1 MQKLN
6 LRKWLLIIFFL
17 SFTLRTLYMLVPQVN
32 YFNKILPIKF
42 NALEQISDDKT
53 YTQLAFGVLKFGFPA
68 KKDKFSMYAGFLY
81 PYIVSMNLAFSN
93 NLIYLFFF
101 QIMLDSL
108 TAVLISIIAFNL
120 LGRINV
126 SILAGLLYALYY
138 PNYIFP
144 ARVLTECFF
153 TFLLVVSIYVLQ
165 KGFRNKSV
173 KEFFIFG
180 GLLSIAALTKSMIF
194 YVFFFIYLFL
204 IYKAFIR
211 KEITRYVV
219 FIVLLFFAIQVP
231 YYAISYSNTNKF
243 IVGSSNGWYMILT
256 GTYLPLMGD
265 EPKDP
270 EYDIF
275 TDHPVGQV
283 YKMEHEQGWNEFQMD
298 SAFTVLGKK
307 QVADNFRNHPIK
319 AIEVMILQVSRFW
332 FHMPYFLRP
341 IPGTGTIIA
350 AIYKFALTV
359 FMFIGFYVMVY
370 KKKERL
376 SEICLYFLLIYT
388 SLHSLVFSS
397 LRYSAPLV
405 PFLILFASIG
415 IITMYDSYVKSNEST
430 NIS

>member
-1 MQKLN
+1 
-6 LRKWLLIIFFL
+6 
-17 SFTLRTLYMLVPQVN
+17 
-32 YFNKILPIKF
+32 
-42 NALEQISDDKT
+42 
-53 YTQLAFGVLKFGFPA
+53 
-68 KKDKFSMYAGFLY
+68 
-81 PYIVSMNLAFSN
+81 
-93 NLIYLFFF
+93 
-101 QIMLDSL
+101 
-108 TAVLISIIAFNL
+108 
-120 LGRINV
+120 
-126 SILAGLLYALYY
+126 
-138 PNYIFP
+138 
-144 ARVLTECFF
+144 
-153 TFLLVVSIYVLQ
+153 
-165 KGFRNKSV
+165 
-173 KEFFIFG
+173 
-180 GLLSIAALTKSMIF
+180 MIF

-307 QVADNFRNHPIK
+307 QVSDNFRNHPIK
-319 AIEVMILQVSRFW
+319 SIEVMILQVSRFW

-359 FMFIGFYVMVY
+359 FMFVGFYVMVY
-370 KKKERL
+370 KKNERL